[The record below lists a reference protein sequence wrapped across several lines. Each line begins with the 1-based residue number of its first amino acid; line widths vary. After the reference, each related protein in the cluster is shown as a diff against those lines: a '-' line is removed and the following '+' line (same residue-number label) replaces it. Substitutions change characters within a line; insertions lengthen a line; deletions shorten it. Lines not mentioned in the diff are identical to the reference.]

1 MEKIIYVNQ
10 SNSIT
15 PKAASSD
22 NLSWE
27 IDDDDNLNTQA
38 KPDGIIVITPDES
51 ALGNPKRFLR
61 YTVEETGESE
71 EFELII
77 KKDAF
82 EKEPEAGVQSGE
94 LSDEKKLSEIIE
106 IPVILKVSP
115 ATNVPI
121 PGTRDM
127 LNNVS
132 WFFSNEKFN
141 SHLKLSSEGV
151 AISRLPAGLYTL
163 YYQSAHEKQKE
174 ICIQSVARQ
183 PSQPQGQ
190 PSQPRQPQG
199 QPSQPQKSENNE
211 QNWPKIIEKCALEI
225 SMNGQKFKTFPI
237 DRTRSLLV
245 GKKSRSQKVVD
256 IDLSN
261 YSQNTDKISRNHLKL
276 WINDEHL
283 MMKNIGSHRVL
294 YCEKEMFPDQLAVLK
309 IGGAVKLGDITITV
323 IRV

>member
-94 LSDEKKLSEIIE
+94 LSDEKKLSETIE

-121 PGTRDM
+121 PGTKDM

-190 PSQPRQPQG
+190 PSQPSQPQG
-199 QPSQPQKSENNE
+199 QPSQPSQPSQSQSQPSQPQKSENNQ

-261 YSQNTDKISRNHLKL
+261 YSQNT
-276 WINDEHL
+276 E
-283 MMKNIGSHRVL
+283 
-294 YCEKEMFPDQLAVLK
+294 
-309 IGGAVKLGDITITV
+309 DIIP
-323 IRV
+323 IFS